1 MQGPFE
7 RVVHCSGQNSSLAP
21 GTAVT
26 GTRGPIT
33 CFLRKPIPV
42 PPPAAKA
49 QCTAHRQASASVCH
63 QGSHSGARRQARHLL
78 SRPPQQTC
86 KLTAKLHRTSATTH
100 PSCHTPL
107 SPFCSVAA
115 KPPTTTVTATTPL
128 LSHPFLPGAY
138 QPHHSFAITTIA
150 PIVPPP
156 PEYTTPSLIPFIIKN
171 HIKIIHFITEGTPYI
186 TPPEND
192 SPRW

>member
-49 QCTAHRQASASVCH
+49 HCTAHRQASASVCH
-63 QGSHSGARRQARHLL
+63 QSSHSGARRQARHLL

-128 LSHPFLPGAY
+128 LSHPMRTCLTLIGL
-138 QPHHSFAITTIA
+138 QSSFHGQTSQI
-150 PIVPPP
+150 
-156 PEYTTPSLIPFIIKN
+156 PSDLSPKRDYSVKRVKSVEAKLLCN
-171 HIKIIHFITEGTPYI
+171 HCYHTH
-186 TPPEND
+186 
-192 SPRW
+192 